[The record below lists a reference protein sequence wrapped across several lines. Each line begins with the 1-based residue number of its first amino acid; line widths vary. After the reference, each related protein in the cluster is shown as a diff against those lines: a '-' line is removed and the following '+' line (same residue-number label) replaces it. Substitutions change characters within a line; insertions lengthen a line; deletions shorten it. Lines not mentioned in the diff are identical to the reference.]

1 MDVYGIN
8 HGILCDRR
16 YTMGDIN
23 EKTED
28 DMKLIT
34 WTQEEIV
41 RCYEKNYGKIS
52 ADTCKKKYAKLTSK
66 FNEVMNNVFSNTKK
80 ALGMGDVENEED
92 NNKGRGRGYYFI
104 STYKIDEMISA
115 LQHILDEPNGNIRLT
130 QLTECYIEMKRSTN
144 RVNEILKNQELEM
157 VCDLFMYCQQY
168 KPAED
173 SFTCIE
179 NIANCLKEINIS
191 LKKLTF
197 ERFLKSND
205 IPSRLCKETIAELET
220 LKRKVSNGVDQ
231 DELCNYIAE
240 DMGKKLYDMSREIL
254 NSFGGYRLKIGD
266 VDIDTLLEA
275 DKEAISIE
283 LKTGIWILMKYES
296 LWNAVKATK
305 KGISNSLL
313 SQYYVYAN
321 IFVDASPIMQQSNTA
336 MGLEQN
342 KNKFNELWNKFS
354 GEEKMKEFEKSDL
367 FPNFRAALNQ
377 WVGELLY
384 VADQIDKYRKFE
396 RCQGGDSRKVE
407 AEVLFNEFQSMYD
420 SEERKKQFLNNRL
433 F

>member
-1 MDVYGIN
+1 ME
-8 HGILCDRR
+8 
-16 YTMGDIN
+16 DIN

-52 ADTCKKKYAKLTSK
+52 ANTYKKKYAKLTSK

-144 RVNEILKNQELEM
+144 RVNERLKNQELEM

-191 LKKLTF
+191 LKKLTC

-275 DKEAISIE
+275 DKEVISIE

-354 GEEKMKEFEKSDL
+354 EEEKMKEFEKSDL

-407 AEVLFNEFQSMYD
+407 TEVLFNEFQSMYD
-420 SEERKKQFLNNRL
+420 SEERKKQFLDNRL

>member
-1 MDVYGIN
+1 ME
-8 HGILCDRR
+8 
-16 YTMGDIN
+16 DIN

-41 RCYEKNYGKIS
+41 CCYEKNYGEIS
-52 ADTCKKKYAKLTSK
+52 ADTYKKKYAKLTSK

-80 ALGMGDVENEED
+80 ALGMGDVENTED
-92 NNKGRGRGYYFI
+92 NNKGRGRGYFFI
-104 STYKIDEMISA
+104 STYKIDEMINA
-115 LQHILDEPNGNIRLT
+115 LQHILDVSDGNIKLK

-144 RVNEILKNQELEM
+144 RCNEMLKNQELEE
-157 VCDLFMYCQQY
+157 VCDLFMHCQQY

-179 NIANCLKEINIS
+179 NIANCLKKINIS

-231 DELCNYIAE
+231 KELCNYIAE
-240 DMGKKLYDMSREIL
+240 DIEIKLYDMSKEIL
-254 NSFGGYRLKIGD
+254 NSFGGCSFKIGNAY
-266 VDIDTLLEA
+266 IDKFLEE
-275 DKEAISIE
+275 DKKVISIE
-283 LKTGIWILMKYES
+283 LKDGIWILMKYES

-305 KGISNSLL
+305 KDISSSLL
-313 SQYYVYAN
+313 SKYYEYAD
-321 IFVDASPIMQQSNTA
+321 IFVNASSGMHQYSTTLEI
-336 MGLEQN
+336 EQN
-342 KNKFNELWNKFS
+342 KDKFNELWNQFS
-354 GEEKMKEFEKSDL
+354 EKEKMKEFEKSDL
-367 FPNFRAALNQ
+367 FPNFRTAINQ

-384 VADQIDKYRKFE
+384 VTDQIDKYRGFE
-396 RCQGGDSRKVE
+396 RCQGGDSRKVK
-407 AEVLFNEFQSMYD
+407 AEVLFNKFRSLYN

>member
-1 MDVYGIN
+1 ME
-8 HGILCDRR
+8 
-16 YTMGDIN
+16 DIN

-52 ADTCKKKYAKLTSK
+52 ANTYKKKYAKLTSK

-144 RVNEILKNQELEM
+144 RVNERLKNQELEM

-275 DKEAISIE
+275 DKEVISIE

-354 GEEKMKEFEKSDL
+354 EEEKMKEFEKSDL

-407 AEVLFNEFQSMYD
+407 TEVLFNEFQSMYD
-420 SEERKKQFLNNRL
+420 SEERKKQFLDNRL